1 MRRNLD
7 FGMYCLYVEWSL
19 CLIFINLLSQCC
31 MKRILSFLFSRMN
44 FLQCWQNFVIYWC
57 CNVRF
62 SAHSRNMPFTSQLG
76 STKDVIV
83 TVLLLFASRNSS
95 KICKNEFIRL
105 WFSEHKTL
113 LYRARYNSNGFL
125 HFPQNKDNNEAL
137 FSQNNIVIINIYFPK
152 WTRKWNP

>member
-1 MRRNLD
+1 MGKASFNRNHIITFKFTLINTI
-7 FGMYCLYVEWSL
+7 VL
-19 CLIFINLLSQCC
+19 CSKK
-31 MKRILSFLFSRMN
+31 MILSFSRMN

-83 TVLLLFASRNSS
+83 TVLLLFASRNSA
-95 KICKNEFIRL
+95 KIYKNEFIGL
-105 WFSEHKTL
+105 WFSEDKTL

-137 FSQNNIVIINIYFPK
+137 FSQNKIVIINIYFPK